1 MGVKNKF
8 INIRIAQID
17 VSLKIT
23 KKNLFFKK
31 LISLFIQ
38 KKKKKLIV
46 WVQPWKCEKK
56 TLEIKYY
63 IYHLID
69 EDT

>member
-38 KKKKKLIV
+38 KKKKKINCLSA
-46 WVQPWKCEKK
+46 
-56 TLEIKYY
+56 TLKM
-63 IYHLID
+63 
-69 EDT
+69 